1 MNEEEIFF
9 CYLFLMIKSLESYF
23 NMYDKMVYEF
33 DLVFVMRFG
42 FGIFF
47 INSVVVEG

>member
-9 CYLFLMIKSLESYF
+9 CHLFLMIKSLESHL

-33 DLVFVMRFG
+33 DSVFVMRFG
-42 FGIFF
+42 LGTLL
-47 INSVVVEG
+47 INSVAAEG